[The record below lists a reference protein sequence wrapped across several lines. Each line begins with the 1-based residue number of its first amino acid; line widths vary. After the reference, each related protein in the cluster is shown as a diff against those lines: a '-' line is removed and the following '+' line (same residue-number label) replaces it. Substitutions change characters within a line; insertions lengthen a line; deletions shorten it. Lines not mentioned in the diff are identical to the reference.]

1 MNYSLEN
8 QKYLKWNVETIGF
21 SPNGFSAY
29 FLFKILII
37 ALVALI
43 FIQAIS
49 FFWRSF
55 LEWKEGENSE
65 NKYLELEKFDEF
77 SNVSEK

>member
-1 MNYSLEN
+1 MGSEMC
-8 QKYLKWNVETIGF
+8 IRD
-21 SPNGFSAY
+21 
-29 FLFKILII
+29 
-37 ALVALI
+37 
-43 FIQAIS
+43 
-49 FFWRSF
+49 RSF

>member
-1 MNYSLEN
+1 M
-8 QKYLKWNVETIGF
+8 ETIGF